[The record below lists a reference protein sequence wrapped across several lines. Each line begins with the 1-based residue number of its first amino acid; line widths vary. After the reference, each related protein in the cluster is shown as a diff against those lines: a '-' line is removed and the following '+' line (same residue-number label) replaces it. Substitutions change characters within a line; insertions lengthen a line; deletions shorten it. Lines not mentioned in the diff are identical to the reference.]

1 MLLEELPS
9 DSLLVWSRDMHI
21 KESLLAM
28 NVEERAVKKK
38 SNQSSENQEKIE

>member
-1 MLLEELPS
+1 
-9 DSLLVWSRDMHI
+9 MHI

-38 SNQSSENQEKIE
+38 SNQSSEKQEKIE